1 MPRAGPRFPTVIMSR
16 SDAIE
21 CIRLCLLRIAPAN
34 LCGLQKAHALLIC
47 LCETQE
53 GNPQSWFPEEEKT

>member
-1 MPRAGPRFPTVIMSR
+1 MSR